1 MCPKK
6 VMKMAWMWEKL
17 ATSHKRRISNP
28 GVTVELNSTSALEKG
43 HLVIYMT
50 DGGRFTIPL
59 QCIQSNIFDELLKI
73 SKEEFS
79 LSGDSSITVP
89 CDAASMGCIV
99 SLVQR
104 CIAKDREKALLNSIP
119 FTPCS
124 LAAAV
129 HSKCMDQQSL
139 FLCQ

>member
-1 MCPKK
+1 M
-6 VMKMAWMWEKL
+6 
-17 ATSHKRRISNP
+17 
-28 GVTVELNSTSALEKG
+28 
-43 HLVIYMT
+43 
-50 DGGRFTIPL
+50 
-59 QCIQSNIFDELLKI
+59 

-79 LSGDSSITVP
+79 LSGDGSIAVP
-89 CDAASMGCIV
+89 CDAASMECTV

-124 LAAAV
+124 LAIAV
-129 HSKCMDQQSL
+129 HSKCVDQQSL

>member
-1 MCPKK
+1 
-6 VMKMAWMWEKL
+6 MKMARMWEKL
-17 ATSHKRRISNP
+17 ATSHRRRISDP
-28 GVTVELNSTSALEKG
+28 GVTMEINSTSAPEKG

-59 QCIQSNIFDELLKI
+59 QCIHSTIFEELLKM
-73 SKEEFS
+73 SKEEFT
-79 LSGDSSITVP
+79 LSGDSSTTVP
-89 CDAASMGCIV
+89 CDAASMEYTV
-99 SLVQR
+99 SLVHR

-129 HSKCMDQQSL
+129 HSKCVDQQSL